1 MLSLN
6 VELRLKIL
14 WHFKNAD
21 THNYIY
27 IDIYIDTFLW
37 FNISP
42 MTDGYETCH
51 NMSKSNINVAV
62 YQDKL

>member
-27 IDIYIDTFLW
+27 IYINTFLW

-42 MTDGYETCH
+42 TTDGYEKCH
-51 NMSKSNINVAV
+51 NMSKSNINVAI